1 MHVGF
6 LLDFFFS
13 STTRNVVANRD
24 VDLVIYVWLEVGI
37 YRPSVYL
44 SEFGAV
50 FPCIP

>member
-13 STTRNVVANRD
+13 SATRNVVANRD

-37 YRPSVYL
+37 CRSFVEL
-44 SEFGAV
+44 RDFGTI